1 MIKNIFHLNIVSYL
15 EKTSAYRSG
24 KMRHA
29 LASEEAEHFREIAHK
44 VIAIE
49 TQQPEKFKQV

>member
-1 MIKNIFHLNIVSYL
+1 
-15 EKTSAYRSG
+15 
-24 KMRHA
+24 MRHA